1 MMKNSLS
8 VTLINRRGQATI
20 ISKMRK
26 NSIDN
31 ICPPTSLL
39 AGKKRGFFSPDRE
52 KVGGEKGGVRRLWEC
67 GKRSKGVVNSESFP
81 WAVHLAVLS
90 ISQDKNTTV
99 LTCVVRGKKFTKKL
113 NTES

>member
-8 VTLINRRGQATI
+8 VALINRRGQATI
-20 ISKMRK
+20 MSKMRK

-52 KVGGEKGGVRRLWEC
+52 KVGGEKEGVRRLWEC

-81 WAVHLAVLS
+81 CPCDERFPSFPQLE
-90 ISQDKNTTV
+90 
-99 LTCVVRGKKFTKKL
+99 RGGKGGGDFLFKPL
-113 NTES
+113 